1 MAEQQIKGVKIN
13 DTTYTFENESIGII
27 KSSDGS
33 EFNLK
38 VDNEGNL
45 YTEKIDNIAA
55 VLNKPAEGR
64 M

>member
-45 YTEKIDNIAA
+45 YTE
-55 VLNKPAEGR
+55 
-64 M
+64 